1 MRSLRKAL
9 RGSLGG
15 NLAALAG
22 ALAALTLATF
32 VVARA
37 DGPAGVGD
45 YALLRIMPWLL
56 AVLASGG
63 LAPASAYFLAGPS
76 REDPHVRPTLVAMT
90 VVAGAA
96 SLVIWVVA
104 SPLTEAVF
112 FRDLTTALV
121 AWAGLKT
128 VTRLLVITAKAASQG
143 TGDLAGSN
151 WVIFLEELLF
161 LPGYGVALGLG
172 LGGGAAIVG
181 ALIASDLGAG
191 ALGWTRLARR
201 GYFTG
206 SATPSFGLARRI
218 YAFGVRGQVGNLM
231 SVVNLRLDF
240 MIIALLAGPVT
251 LGVYAIAS
259 KFAELLRLLPTAF
272 YWVLYPSFAKQG
284 ATEAWKRAA
293 WLLPRAAGATA
304 IAAIPLA
311 ALAPPLLPLVYG
323 HDFAASVLP
332 GQVLLL
338 GLSVEGAAGVVTAY
352 LYGRGRPGLNSLATF
367 GGVVVTVALDLLL
380 IPRLSLLGA
389 AVASTAAYLVT
400 TSLLIACFVSLRPVS
415 REPVVAVGDPI
426 PPGVWRRMLDLAS
439 SAVLLVVLSP
449 MLLAGWLLARWS
461 TGASG
466 IFRQVR
472 VGEGG
477 VPFTMLK
484 FRSMRPATGG
494 PEVTVE
500 HDPRITRVGHIL
512 RATNIDELPQL
523 INIFRGDMTLVGARP
538 ETVAL
543 ALRYPAPLHEV
554 FRHRPG
560 LTGPGQL
567 LTRWS
572 DSLNGADDVETSY
585 LVHQVPARVG
595 MDLEYLRRPT
605 LWRTLVLVGVT
616 GVQVVRHVV
625 PRRERLP
632 EPDAVSAAELRSRSR
647 AV

>member
-1 MRSLRKAL
+1 VRSLLRAL
-9 RGSLGG
+9 HSSLGG

-32 VVARA
+32 VVARVG
-37 DGPAGVGD
+37 GPAGVGD

-56 AVLASGG
+56 AVLVSGG

-76 REDPHVRPTLVAMT
+76 RDDPHVRPTLIAMT
-90 VVAGAA
+90 VVAGTV

-104 SPLTEAVF
+104 SPVTQAVF
-112 FRDLTTALV
+112 FHDLTVALV
-121 AWAGLKT
+121 AWAGFKT

-151 WVIFLEELLF
+151 WVIFLEELFF

-172 LGGGAAIVG
+172 LQAGAAIVG
-181 ALIASDLGAG
+181 ALIASDLLAG
-191 ALGWTRLARR
+191 ALGWARLARR
-201 GYFTG
+201 GYFAG
-206 SATPSFGLARRI
+206 SGSPSLALARRI
-218 YAFGVRGQVGNLM
+218 YAFGVRGQVGNFM

-240 MIIALLAGPVT
+240 MIIAILAGPLT

-272 YWVLYPSFAKQG
+272 YWVLYPSFARQG
-284 ATEAWKRAA
+284 PVEAWKRAA

-304 IAAIPLA
+304 LAAIPLA
-311 ALAPPLLPLVYG
+311 ALAPPVLPLVYG
-323 HDFAASVLP
+323 HAFAAAVLP
-332 GQVLLL
+332 GQVLLV

-352 LYGRGRPGLNSLATF
+352 LYGRGRPGLNSMATF

-400 TSLLIACFVSLRPVS
+400 TSLLIVCFLSLRPAS
-415 REPVVAVGDPI
+415 RQPAVAVGAPI
-426 PPGVWRRMLDLAS
+426 SPGVSRRLLDLAAS
-439 SAVLLVVLSP
+439 VFLLIVLAPL
-449 MLLAGWLLARWS
+449 LLAGWLLARWS

-466 IFRQVR
+466 IFQQVR

-484 FRSMRPATGG
+484 FRSMRPGAAG
-494 PEVTVE
+494 PEVTVDR
-500 HDPRITRVGHIL
+500 DPRITRVGRVL
-512 RATNIDELPQL
+512 RATNLDELPQL
-523 INIFRGDMTLVGARP
+523 VHIFRGEMTLVGARP

-543 ALRYPAPLHEV
+543 ALRYPPPLQEV

-567 LTRWS
+567 FTRWS
-572 DSLNGADDVETSY
+572 DSLDGIDDVESGY
-585 LVHQVPARVG
+585 LLHLVPARVT

-616 GVQVVRHVV
+616 GVQVLRHVAL
-625 PRRERLP
+625 RRQRLP
-632 EPDAVSAAELRSRSR
+632 EPAQSLQGN
-647 AV
+647 